1 MPRPGTFEIEPVR
14 ATRTFEAAIEHLTE
28 AIERAGLRTGER
40 LPNEGALAEQLGISK
55 PTLRQALRVLE
66 LSGLVDVRRGKSGGI
81 FVVTD
86 LVPSVAIFTAVK
98 LEEEAAVDVLR
109 ARRVLERA
117 VAHEAMRAASPGDL
131 VELERTVDLL
141 ERHLGERPSVMRADA
156 MFHRALVRSCRN
168 ETIQAA
174 MRGVGRGLAPIRD
187 AYSGGG
193 AAGPQDPQVHRRQI
207 AAMRRHDESAPEEAP
222 YEHFR
227 MLKTQFA
234 KGIGRRWSDDSPCA
248 HAARSRPPAADAQAE
263 TGVDQ
268 PETSVVTARGSASNT
283 ASSTSP
289 RSSLSTWNARG
300 RSQRTRR
307 SGRRRGGP

>member
-1 MPRPGTFEIEPVR
+1 MPPAPSFEVEPVR

-28 AIERAGLRTGER
+28 AIERAGLRTGDR

-66 LSGLVDVRRGKSGGI
+66 LSGLVEVRRGKSGGI

-117 VAHEAMRAASPGDL
+117 VVHEAMRMATPADL
-131 VELERTVDLL
+131 VELERTIELL

-168 ETIQAA
+168 ETIQTA
-174 MRGVGRGLAPIRD
+174 MRGVATRALADPGCVLGRRRLRRSHARGSTAAR
-187 AYSGGG
+187 STRCGGTTRTRSSRCSTSTSACSRPSSRRESD
-193 AAGPQDPQVHRRQI
+193 AAGPDLFGPRARR
-207 AAMRRHDESAPEEAP
+207 A
-222 YEHFR
+222 
-227 MLKTQFA
+227 
-234 KGIGRRWSDDSPCA
+234 G
-248 HAARSRPPAADAQAE
+248 
-263 TGVDQ
+263 
-268 PETSVVTARGSASNT
+268 
-283 ASSTSP
+283 
-289 RSSLSTWNARG
+289 
-300 RSQRTRR
+300 
-307 SGRRRGGP
+307 